1 MKKGFLI
8 YFDSKRLKIL
18 FLGVGLLILGN
29 ILMAVTKS
37 DPNMVGD
44 LKIYNFQTIT
54 LAPIIILSGYL
65 VIIIS
70 ILKKIK

>member
-1 MKKGFLI
+1 MKKDFLI
-8 YFDSKRLKIL
+8 YFDSRRLRIL
-18 FLGVGLLILGN
+18 FLGIGLLILGN

-37 DPNMVGD
+37 DPNVIGD

-54 LAPIIILSGYL
+54 LSPIIILLGYL

-70 ILKKIK
+70 ILKKTK